1 MKKTKK
7 FSLILCAVLVTCVFI
22 FAGCSPLFINDF
34 FFTKYTQDSVANET
48 LNIETEGLTLQEK
61 KTKIAKEYINISF
74 TVIIAK
80 KVEAKVYTAL
90 GEEVSSSESETF
102 SSFGSGTI
110 IHKGGYILTNYH
122 VIQNALSEPLNAS
135 TTNRYTGEITKTT
148 TSYVVYVSQNGGE
161 KSFEATI
168 LWSAYNFDLAII
180 QCNEF
185 ADLNAAPMK
194 DRSVYCAEEDR
205 IEVLEEIITVGTQY
219 SQENFGSATV
229 GTISSALTR
238 DMFGSELQLNYEYL
252 IQHDAPIN
260 HGNSGGALI
269 DLDGYLIG
277 VNTLGVDNA
286 NSLFYAASIYP
297 VMLVLE
303 HVVDNWEKHARITTD
318 TSYGVSG
325 IDKTT
330 VDNAPNGTYDSKYN
344 DYNDNGVKIIKVEES
359 CIIKGIEV
367 DDIIVEIKFSGL
379 NNEEVFEINNT
390 YDFLYARLR
399 LHEYNSALVKV
410 LRNGVETT
418 LTLTKG

>member
-7 FSLILCAVLVTCVFI
+7 FSLILCAILVTCVFM

-34 FFTKYTQDSVANET
+34 FFTKYSQDTIANET
-48 LNIETEGLTLQEK
+48 LNIDTEGLTLQQK
-61 KTKIAKEYINISF
+61 KTKIAQEYINISF

-80 KVEAKVYTAL
+80 KVEAKVYTEL

-122 VIQNALSEPLNAS
+122 VIENALSEPLNAS
-135 TTNRYTGEITKTT
+135 TTDRLTQRVTKTT
-148 TSYVVYVSQNGGE
+148 TSYIVYVSQDGGE
-161 KSFEATI
+161 TCHEASI
-168 LWSAYNFDLAII
+168 LWSELNFDLAII

-194 DRSVYCAEEDR
+194 DRSVYCSAEDR

-219 SQENFGSATV
+219 SQENFGSATT

-238 DMFGSELQLNYEYL
+238 SMYGSDLKLNYEYL

-297 VMLVLE
+297 VIIVLE
-303 HVVDNWEKHARITTD
+303 TVVDNWEKHAQATTEIPFGM
-318 TSYGVSG
+318 SGV
-325 IDKTT
+325 DKTT
-330 VDNAPNGTYDSKYN
+330 IDNVPSGMYDSKYK
-344 DYNDNGVKIIKVEES
+344 DFDENGVKVIGVEEN
-359 CIIKGIEV
+359 CLIEGLKV
-367 DDIIVEIKFSGL
+367 DDKIIEIKYTGL
-379 NNEEVFEINNT
+379 SSEEVFAINNT
-390 YDFLYARLR
+390 YDLLYARLR
-399 LHEYNSALVKV
+399 LHHYNSALVKIV
-410 LRNGVETT
+410 RGGEEKT

>member
-7 FSLILCAVLVTCVFI
+7 FSLILCAVLVGCVFM

-34 FFTKYTQDSVANET
+34 FFTKYTQDTVANET

-61 KTKIAKEYINISF
+61 KTKIAEEYINISF
-74 TVIIAK
+74 TVIIQQ
-80 KVEAKVYTAL
+80 KVEAKVYSAL
-90 GEEVSSSESETF
+90 GEELSSTESEKF

-122 VIQNALSEPLNAS
+122 VIENALDEPLNAS
-135 TTNRYTGEITKTT
+135 TTNRFTGEITKTT
-148 TSYVVYVSQNGGE
+148 TTYVVYVSQDGGE
-161 KSFEATI
+161 ECFEATI

-185 ADLNAAPMK
+185 AHLNAAPMK
-194 DRSVYCAEEDR
+194 DRSVYCAKEDR
-205 IEVLEEIITVGTQY
+205 IKVLEEIITVGTQY
-219 SQENFGSATV
+219 SHENFGSATV
-229 GTISSALTR
+229 GTISSALVR
-238 DMFGSELQLNYEYL
+238 DMFGGDLQLNYEYL

-260 HGNSGGALI
+260 HGNSGGALV

-277 VNTLGVDNA
+277 VNTLGVDSA

-297 VMLVLE
+297 VMSVLE
-303 HVVDNWEKHARITTD
+303 HVVENWEKHA
-318 TSYGVSG
+318 
-325 IDKTT
+325 KTT
-330 VDNAPNGTYDSKYN
+330 VEPSYGLSGVDKSTIKNAPTGMFDSKYK
-344 DYNDNGVKIIKVEES
+344 DFDENGVKVIGVEES
-359 CIIKGIEV
+359 CIINGIKV

-379 NNEEVFEINNT
+379 SAEEVFAINNT

-399 LHEYNSALVKV
+399 LHEYNSATVKV
-410 LRNGVETT
+410 LRDGEEIN